1 MLVFSYAIEI
11 DASDPK
17 ADGYNDL
24 LREAAGAY
32 RKRAAC
38 SRARAEAEAAARDQ
52 KRAEEFEAKA
62 RTATAATVAAR
73 LSGRVTLINNWN
85 ASVTVVL
92 ADVSY
97 TLQSGE
103 TKEVATP
110 PGTFSYEV
118 QTGPHRVTGKMD
130 AGQRYTI
137 GPPRSAP

>member
-11 DASDPK
+11 DAADPK

-38 SRARAEAEAAARDQ
+38 SRARGEAEAAARDQ
-52 KRAEEFEAKA
+52 RRAEEFEAKVK
-62 RTATAATVAAR
+62 AAVVPAR
-73 LSGRVTLINNWN
+73 LTGRVTLINNWN
-85 ASVTVVL
+85 ASVTLVL

-97 TLQSGE
+97 TLQPGE

-110 PGTFSYEV
+110 PGAFSYEI
-118 QTGPHRVTGKMD
+118 QTGPHRVTGTME
-130 AGQRYTI
+130 AGQRYTV
-137 GPPRSAP
+137 GPPRAAP